1 MNWRP
6 PDFDD
11 VVGEEI
17 PLGERERLR
26 GAHDLLVAA
35 GPPPELSPELEA
47 VAWPEEALA
56 PLGLTRRAGT
66 RKRSPFLVAAALVT
80 IAAAAFLLGQAT
92 SGTSRTSIDAQRV
105 VKLQGTGLNRDALA
119 TLELGDRDSQGNWP
133 MVLHVTGLKPLPEDG
148 YYDLYLTRGG
158 KPIALC
164 GSFNVSRGGAAT
176 VPFTAAYALD
186 HFDRNGW
193 VVTRQV
199 PPNHK
204 PTQVVLRPAPG
215 SASA

>member
-1 MNWRP
+1 VNWRP

-11 VVGEEI
+11 VVGEEFS
-17 PLGERERLR
+17 PGEEERLR
-26 GAHDLLVAA
+26 RAHDLLVAA
-35 GPPPELSPELEA
+35 GPPAELSPELEA
-47 VAWPEEALA
+47 VPWPEEALA
-56 PLGLTRRAGT
+56 PLGLMRRTGT
-66 RKRSPFLVAAALVT
+66 RKRSPFLLAAALVT
-80 IAAAAFLLGQAT
+80 VAVAAFLLGQAT
-92 SGTSRTSIDAQRV
+92 SSNSRNSIDAQRV
-105 VKLQGTGLNRDALA
+105 VKLQGTSLDNDALA
-119 TLELGDRDSQGNWP
+119 TLELGGRDGQGNWP
-133 MVLHVTGLKPLPEDG
+133 MVLHVTGLQPLPEGG
-148 YYDLYLTRGG
+148 YYDLYLTRDG

-204 PTQVVLRPAPG
+204 PTQIVLKPS
-215 SASA
+215 SASGTT

>member
-11 VVGEEI
+11 VVGEDLS
-17 PLGERERLR
+17 PGEQERLR
-26 GAHDLLVAA
+26 GVHDLLVAA
-35 GPPPELSPELEA
+35 GPPPEVSPELET
-47 VAWPEEALA
+47 VPWPEEALA

-66 RKRSPFLVAAALVT
+66 RKRSPFLLAAALVT
-80 IAAAAFLLGQAT
+80 VAVAAFLLGQAT
-92 SGTSRTSIDAQRV
+92 STKSRNSIDTQHV
-105 VKLQGTGLNRDALA
+105 VKLAGTPLDNDALA
-119 TLELGDRDSQGNWP
+119 TLELGGRDPQGNWP
-133 MVLHVTGLKPLPEDG
+133 MVLHVTGLQPLPEGG
-148 YYDLYLTRGG
+148 YYDLYLTRDG

-164 GSFNVSRGGAAT
+164 GSFNVNRGGEVT

-193 VVTRQV
+193 VVTRQI

-204 PTQVVLRPAPG
+204 PTQIVLKPS
-215 SASA
+215 SASGAA

>member
-11 VVGEEI
+11 VVGEDMSLE
-17 PLGERERLR
+17 ERDRLR
-26 GAHDLLVAA
+26 GVHELIVAA
-35 GPPPELSPELEA
+35 GPLPELSPELEQ
-47 VAWPEEALA
+47 VPWPEEALA

-66 RKRSPFLVAAALVT
+66 RKRSPFMLAAALVT
-80 IAAAAFLLGQAT
+80 VAVAAFLLGQAT
-92 SGTSRTSIDAQRV
+92 GGDSRNAIDAQRV
-105 VKLQGTGLNRDALA
+105 VKLQGTALDRDALA
-119 TLELGDRDSQGNWP
+119 TLELGNRDSQGNWP
-133 MVLHVTGLKPLPEDG
+133 MVLHVSGLKPLSENG
-148 YYDLYLTRGG
+148 YYDLYLTRKG

-164 GSFNVSRGGAAT
+164 GSFNVSHGGAAT

-204 PTQVVLRPAPG
+204 PTEIVLRP
-215 SASA
+215 SATSSGA

>member
-11 VVGEEI
+11 VVGTDV
-17 PLGERERLR
+17 PLAEQDRLR
-26 GAHDLLVAA
+26 RVHDLLVEA
-35 GPPPELSPELEA
+35 GPPPELSPELEP

-66 RKRSPFLVAAALVT
+66 RKRSPLLLAAALVT
-80 IAAAAFLLGQAT
+80 VAVAAFLLGQAT
-92 SGTSRTSIDAQRV
+92 GGGSRTSIDAQRV
-105 VKLQGTGLNRDALA
+105 VKLQGTGLDRDALA

-133 MVLHVTGLKPLPEDG
+133 MVLRVTGLQPLPEGG
-148 YYDLYLTRGG
+148 YYDLYLTRKG

-164 GSFNVSRGGAAT
+164 GTFNVDRSGGAT
-176 VPFTAAYALD
+176 IPLTAAYALD

-193 VVTRQV
+193 VVTRQI

-204 PTQVVLRPAPG
+204 PTQIVLKPTP
-215 SASA
+215 ASATA